1 MHKSPKPK
9 MSLTLYL
16 ILATISHQ
24 ETMHHGIMTLSQGSE
39 DPVFP
44 ALFHR
49 NPSFLYSSEVT
60 AELILAE
67 ADASRLESSEP
78 TRPHTLQRTG
88 WWLSSPHLFPNSK
101 STNLDGNLYTTPL
114 SACGRWE
121 GKSGMK
127 LAGNPMNN
135 EAESHKYITRLWTSV
150 LRLVSHPHNSWDL
163 HAASTARMGRKP
175 APQPRKKHHTPWVS
189 GHEHNLGCCLFYFLG
204 GEQTDSLH
212 GLC

>member
-9 MSLTLYL
+9 MLLTLYL

-44 ALFHR
+44 VSFHH

-67 ADASRLESSEP
+67 VDASPLESSES

-101 STNLDGNLYTTPL
+101 STNLEGNLYITPL
-114 SACGRWE
+114 SARGRWE

-127 LAGNPMNN
+127 LARNPMNN
-135 EAESHKYITRLWTSV
+135 EAESHRHTTRLWTSV

-163 HAASTARMGRKP
+163 HAA
-175 APQPRKKHHTPWVS
+175 
-189 GHEHNLGCCLFYFLG
+189 
-204 GEQTDSLH
+204 
-212 GLC
+212 

>member
-1 MHKSPKPK
+1 
-9 MSLTLYL
+9 
-16 ILATISHQ
+16 
-24 ETMHHGIMTLSQGSE
+24 MTLSQGSE
-39 DPVFP
+39 DPVFS
-44 ALFHR
+44 ASFHH

-67 ADASRLESSEP
+67 ADASPLESSEP

-101 STNLDGNLYTTPL
+101 STNLEGNLYITPL
-114 SACGRWE
+114 SARGRWE

-135 EAESHKYITRLWTSV
+135 EAESHRHITRLWTSV

-163 HAASTARMGRKP
+163 HAA
-175 APQPRKKHHTPWVS
+175 
-189 GHEHNLGCCLFYFLG
+189 
-204 GEQTDSLH
+204 
-212 GLC
+212 